1 MKNILNKIFNM
12 ASKFQKQ
19 MRKNQI
25 KVKENK
31 IIKFLVIHKKM
42 DLERNN

>member
-1 MKNILNKIFNM
+1 
-12 ASKFQKQ
+12 

-31 IIKFLVIHKKM
+31 IIKFLAIRKEM